1 MTASKMENEALNSL
15 LEIHLHTLEDAQ
27 WGPKFIMSSPGYFN
41 CVDCSSKE
49 PMANAN
55 TQPDFV

>member
-55 TQPDFV
+55 TA